1 MRGLREDPC
10 GSVALSIELL
20 ASFGGLSPFEY
31 FHKFSK
37 LEDHPLIFTSEAAS
51 LYDVEISLSAKK
63 RHRMNTVKHSGGAVT
78 IPSGA

>member
-1 MRGLREDPC
+1 MRELREDQC

-20 ASFGGLSPFEY
+20 ACFGGLSPFEY

-37 LEDHPLIFTSEAAS
+37 FEDHPLLFTSEAAS
-51 LYDVEISLSAKK
+51 LYDFEISLQKK
-63 RHRMNTVKHSGGAVT
+63 RRRMNTVKPSSGAVT